1 MRMIKVTACDG
12 NEAWLNVDAI
22 EAVCHYHDGS
32 AVKMASGNLTIGLDR
47 SEADRLLELLGAL
60 PGAAETAEAVP
71 RGSGEPMCS
80 CLNDDQLAAVM
91 RSQGF
96 MPCEN
101 KPGHWYWPPDD
112 RIIAFPTAATNTAL
126 VSGSGATAG
135 KRAWSYHA
143 VFRLPDGSKAER
155 LNVHLSKLCETL
167 RSANVE
173 WWRDM

>member
-1 MRMIKVTACDG
+1 MIKITTCGGTEV
-12 NEAWLNVDAI
+12 WLNADSV
-22 EAVCHYHDGS
+22 ESVRSSSEDGT
-32 AVKMASGNLTIGLDR
+32 ATVTMMTGARHWLDR

-60 PGAAETAEAVP
+60 PGAAETAETVS
-71 RGSGEPMCS
+71 RGDGETMCS

-101 KPGHWYWPPDD
+101 KPGHWFWPPDG

-167 RSANVE
+167 MSANVE
-173 WWRDM
+173 WRPDP